1 MNTLWQ
7 HLHHELDKR
16 RPSIDDLL
24 NAFGVILE
32 ILLFYLCARVAIR
45 ICCKAIQR
53 LMRSSAVRFDTR
65 RRDTLESLLDNA
77 ARYVIYF
84 IFILASLRTLGVHIA
99 ALLAGAGIAGVA
111 LGFGAQS
118 LIRDVLTGFFILF
131 EDQYGVG
138 DLVKING
145 FTGTV
150 VHIGLRTTRVKAW
163 TGEIEI
169 IPNGQVQQVTN
180 YSKANSTA
188 IVDVGVDSRTD
199 LDRALQIM
207 RQVLEELKS
216 ERDDV
221 VGDVQVLG
229 VQALTG
235 PEIRLRVAVECLPS
249 AHFAVERIARYRI
262 KERFD
267 REGIGLA
274 GAAAPATPGGEAS
287 GKAGRA
293 EV

>member
-1 MNTLWQ
+1 MNTLWA
-7 HLHHELDKR
+7 HTVKAFKARLPSPERLLD
-16 RPSIDDLL
+16 
-24 NAFGVILE
+24 AAGTAVE
-32 ILLFYLCARVAIR
+32 ILIYYLCARILIR
-45 ICCKAIQR
+45 ICCRGIHR
-53 LMRSSAVRFDTR
+53 FMRAGAVRVDTR
-65 RRDTLESLLDNA
+65 RRDTLESLLDNT

-84 IFILASLRTLGVHIA
+84 VFILLSLRAVGVHIG

-111 LGFGAQS
+111 IGFGAQS

-150 VHIGLRTTRVKAW
+150 VHIGLRTTRVRAW

-180 YSKANSTA
+180 YSKSNSTA
-188 IVDVGVDSRTD
+188 VIDASVSIRTD
-199 LDRALQIM
+199 IDRALQIM
-207 RQVLEELKS
+207 REVLEDMKR
-216 ERDDV
+216 ERDDI

-229 VQALTG
+229 VQGITG
-235 PEIRLRVAVECLPS
+235 PEVQLRVAVECLPS
-249 AHFAVERIARYRI
+249 AHFAVEREARHRI

-267 REGIGLA
+267 QEGVELAWPPVGLLAWA
-274 GAAAPATPGGEAS
+274 GGGDS
-287 GKAGRA
+287 KKA
-293 EV
+293 